1 MTVPTFTQAD
11 VDMARFLAVASFSR
25 KPRKLT
31 LPTEETLR
39 RAYDH
44 ETERL
49 RRFIRGRENTN
60 PKESDAA

>member
-11 VDMARFLAVASFSR
+11 VDMARFLAVAPFGR

-31 LPTEETLR
+31 LPVDESLR
-39 RAYDH
+39 RSYDH

-49 RRFIRGRENTN
+49 RRFIRGRQESTTN
-60 PKESDAA
+60 PKEGI